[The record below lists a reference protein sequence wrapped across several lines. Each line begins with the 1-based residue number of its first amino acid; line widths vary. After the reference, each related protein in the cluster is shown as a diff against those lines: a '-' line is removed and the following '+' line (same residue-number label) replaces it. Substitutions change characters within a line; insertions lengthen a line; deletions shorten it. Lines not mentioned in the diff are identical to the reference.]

1 MTSPAPPHTPSRPVC
16 LPAFLIL
23 LALSPPCIADPA
35 WKSEIKPQS
44 HGTFPA
50 LPPTSLHYRV
60 SWKGMLD
67 AGSVRIDFA
76 PKKHQKPGSYVV
88 SSSSRSLGPA
98 SSLFPYESS
107 FWSEIH
113 PVNLTAQRFHATE
126 KDKRETTES
135 KTIFSPSKTE
145 YSATTR
151 DLRKGTVTTQSKS
164 FAHSP
169 VHDLFSAMLFVRSQ
183 KLDKGDRIALVAKP
197 FGTPYLV
204 RIRVADH
211 LIHNNQPAIHLR
223 VSMHKINRNTLELQP
238 YKKLKR
244 EASLWLSNDK
254 LRVPLELRAA
264 VFIGDVR
271 ATLSPVAGASGS

>member
-1 MTSPAPPHTPSRPVC
+1 MPAPAPPQVPTR
-16 LPAFLIL
+16 AFHPFAIIPTFLLLLLIT
-23 LALSPPCIADPA
+23 PPCLADPA

-44 HGTFPA
+44 KGSFPA

-76 PKKHQKPGSYVV
+76 PKKHQKTGSYVV

-113 PVNLTAQRFHATE
+113 PVHLTAQRFYATE
-126 KDKRETTES
+126 KDKRESTES

-145 YSATTR
+145 YSETSR
-151 DLRKGTVTTQSKS
+151 DLRKGTVTTQTKS
-164 FAHSP
+164 FAHAP

-183 KLDKGDRIALVAKP
+183 KLDKGDRIALVTNP

-204 RIRVADH
+204 RIHVADH
-211 LIHNNQPAIHLR
+211 VMHNKQSAIHLR
-223 VSMHKINRNTLELQP
+223 ISMHKINRNTLELQP

-244 EASLWLSNDK
+244 SASLWLSNDK
-254 LRVPLELRAA
+254 LRIPLELRAA

-271 ATLSPVAGASGS
+271 ATLTPP